1 MAISYPVSE
10 ARRTLLNTYVP
21 ERTVFPIAITSDYE
35 AGADE
40 ELLLD
45 KTSPERITGPL
56 VAAELPLVD
65 NADALLNEA
74 DDLDESNEAGE
85 LAEGTAHSQRAR
97 TVAARQATG
106 TEDAFQSYLRDIRK
120 YGLLTHAEEIDL
132 APGLPAEMS
141 WHVASSSSR

>member
-21 ERTVFPIAITSDYE
+21 EKTVFPIAITSGYE

-40 ELLLD
+40 EMLLH

-65 NADALLNEA
+65 KADTLLNEA
-74 DDLDESNEAGE
+74 EDLDASNEADE
-85 LAEGTAHSQRAR
+85 LARGPTHPHRTG
-97 TVAARQATG
+97 TVAAGEQPG
-106 TEDAFQSYLRDIRK
+106 TA
-120 YGLLTHAEEIDL
+120 
-132 APGLPAEMS
+132 
-141 WHVASSSSR
+141 